1 MNALPTTRFQFVA
14 ILGAPNAG
22 KSTLINRLVGTKV
35 SIVSRKV
42 QTTRSR
48 VLGIVIRD
56 LSQIVFIDTPGIFKP
71 KRRLDR
77 AMVASAWE
85 GAHDSDINVLL
96 VDSEI
101 CTRKGIDQDTKR
113 IIDGLSYGPKV
124 KKNKSILV
132 INKVDVADKQKLL
145 LLSQSLNETGIFTK
159 TFMLSAKTG
168 NGVDDFM
175 GFLADNAPE
184 GPWHYPEDQ
193 ITDMP
198 ERLLAAEI
206 TREQIYHQLH
216 QELPYAAHVET
227 ESWEELEDG
236 GIKVNQ
242 VIFVERPGQKG
253 IVLGKGGAKIKSIG
267 EAARR
272 ELTELLGC
280 PVHLFLFV
288 KVRGDWGDDPD
299 RYRDFGLDYNA

>member
-1 MNALPTTRFQFVA
+1 MPVA
-14 ILGAPNAG
+14 HN
-22 KSTLINRLVGTKV
+22 
-35 SIVSRKV
+35 
-42 QTTRSR
+42 
-48 VLGIVIRD
+48 
-56 LSQIVFIDTPGIFKP
+56 
-71 KRRLDR
+71 
-77 AMVASAWE
+77 
-85 GAHDSDINVLL
+85 
-96 VDSEI
+96 
-101 CTRKGIDQDTKR
+101 
-113 IIDGLSYGPKV
+113 
-124 KKNKSILV
+124 
-132 INKVDVADKQKLL
+132 
-145 LLSQSLNETGIFTK
+145 
-159 TFMLSAKTG
+159 
-168 NGVDDFM
+168 DDFM